1 MNTLKK
7 HIMKGGRLGDYT
19 SQSYVDQYSAE
30 VHDPLHRPSSHRDNF
45 TNKLE
50 IYKSIDS
57 TPFYNDYYFDF
68 LDKYPKNIRNV
79 KYIEDSELNFYKTYV
94 KDKKI
99 SSQHITDIIEKSPE
113 GADKINLIFI
123 MNIFG
128 EIYVIEKSRT
138 SEYQI
143 NHTSLS
149 KGKEVSSAGWLS
161 FNTENEIVE
170 IANMTGH
177 YQSSN
182 ISMYN
187 IIKRL
192 LALGVSISKAKLK
205 IQYFENGNIIDE
217 EIFDDALTWY
227 NDNIPTY
234 INQKISEEQKINYLL
249 SDKIHNSKL
258 IGDLLKCKDK
268 FTYYLILKDNNE
280 LSFFNKRDMINNIE
294 NFFSL
299 SPNKTNKDNRKMF
312 FDLDNTN
319 KFGIF
324 TLNGVIHKKEI
335 KVKITSYENL
345 KNNNL
350 ITIDKFSDN
359 TFNSNYLGSGDNVT
373 VLLFNRKIKQSQ
385 IYSDQ
390 FLIKDKETYILG
402 RISNDLKNVK
412 SIYSL
417 GNYWEKFNDL
427 FLLDIFKNAVFDK
440 SKCNFRVESLRN
452 FANIENTVDKFKK
465 NYCIKESEFYFY
477 KNFILSDIIIKSRRN
492 INNSIKNKLRSIR
505 FVPNINKRIDIKFTN
520 LKPNELI
527 YFINEYANNL
537 LSLFSS
543 SVYNLKDTFDTYE
556 GPEFTLDELIIDG
569 NNYNSISIN
578 SSSYSLI
585 NNQDIKVPSIIS
597 CDLSNIYYNIIE
609 NKIYILN
616 KFFENKYTHPCIA
629 ISKLIADILILAL
642 NNINRISDNNFSIE
656 RNIENELLLEIIIL
670 GLLKG
675 ILSSIKFKEA
685 TLINNWKDL
694 LRTGISIELNKNKTK
709 NESINEKIN
718 VLIHLVMNNIGK
730 LNRENSYIFKFTDLI
745 NELEYYLNTNDKKI
759 DSNILVF
766 KNSFEENDID
776 NIYYHKNNYYKYY
789 RKYKQKYLNL
799 KRKIKLNQD
808 L

>member
-1 MNTLKK
+1 MNTIKK

-68 LDKYPKNIRNV
+68 LDKYPKDIRNV
-79 KYIEDSELNFYKTYV
+79 KYLEDSELNFYKTYV

-99 SSQHITDIIEKSPE
+99 LSRHITDIIKKSPK
-113 GADKINLIFI
+113 GAAKINFIFI

-128 EIYVIEKSRT
+128 EIYVIEKSKT
-138 SEYQI
+138 KEYQI

-205 IQYFENGNIIDE
+205 IQYFENGNKIDE
-217 EIFDDALTWY
+217 EIFDNALTWY
-227 NDNIPTY
+227 NDNIAKY
-234 INQKISEEQKINYLL
+234 ANQKISEEQKINYLL
-249 SDKIHNSKL
+249 SDKIYNSKL
-258 IGDLLKCKDK
+258 IGDFLKCKDK

-294 NFFSL
+294 KFFSL

-312 FDLDNTN
+312 FDLDNIN

-324 TLNGVIHKKEI
+324 TLNGMIHKKEI
-335 KVKITSYENL
+335 KIKITSYENL

-359 TFNSNYLGSGDNVT
+359 TFNSNYLGSGNNVN
-373 VLLFNRKIKQSQ
+373 VLLFNRKIKKSQ

-440 SKCNFRVESLRN
+440 NKCNFDVESLRN

-492 INNSIKNKLRSIR
+492 SNINIKNKLRSIF
-505 FVPNINKRIDIKFTN
+505 FVPDINESININFTN
-520 LKPNELI
+520 LKPVELI
-527 YFINEYANNL
+527 YVINEYANNL
-537 LSLFSS
+537 LTLFSS
-543 SVYNLKDTFDTYE
+543 SVYSLKDTFETYE

-569 NNYNSISIN
+569 NNYNSISID

-585 NNQDIKVPSIIS
+585 NNQYIKVPSILS
-597 CDLSNIYYNIIE
+597 CDLSNIYYNVIE
-609 NKIYILN
+609 NRIYILN

-642 NNINRISDNNFSIE
+642 GSINKISDNNFSIE

-675 ILSSIKFKEA
+675 ILASIKFKEA
-685 TLINNWKDL
+685 KIINNWKDL
-694 LRTGISIELNKNKTK
+694 LRTGISIELNKNKTS

-745 NELEYYLNTNDKKI
+745 NELDYYLNTNDKKI

-766 KNSFEENDID
+766 KNYFEENDID
-776 NIYYHKNNYYKYY
+776 NIYYHKNNYYMYY

-799 KRKIKLNQD
+799 KSKIKLNQD